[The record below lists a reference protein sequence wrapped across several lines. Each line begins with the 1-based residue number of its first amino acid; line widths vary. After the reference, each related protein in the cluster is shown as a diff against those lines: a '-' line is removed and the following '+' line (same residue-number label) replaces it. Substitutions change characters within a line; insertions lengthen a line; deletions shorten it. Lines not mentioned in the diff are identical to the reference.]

1 MNIIMVIR
9 LLEHQALEYSNMNIA
24 FELTQ
29 RWLKE

>member
-1 MNIIMVIR
+1 MNIVMAIR
-9 LLEHQALEYSNMNIA
+9 LLEHQANMNIA